1 MNPRAFITDEM
12 VDRALEIL
20 GSARH
25 ATARL
30 AYEKS
35 DREKKVVLARLERE
49 SNDKTQRER
58 ETYALTHPHYQHFLE
73 RLGLIEEE
81 YFAAKDERDSA
92 DAVIRAWQTQS
103 SNARSMERVR

>member
-1 MNPRAFITDEM
+1 MNPRIHITDEA
-12 VDRALEIL
+12 VDEALCIL
-20 GSARH
+20 RSARH
-25 ATARL
+25 STARL

-58 ETYALTHPHYQHFLE
+58 ETYALIHPHYQAFLE

-92 DAVIRAWQTQS
+92 DAVIRAWQTQEA
-103 SNARSMERVR
+103 SNRMMERLR

>member
-1 MNPRAFITDEM
+1 MNPRIHVSDDM
-12 VDRALEIL
+12 VERALAIL
-20 GSARH
+20 NGQRH

-30 AYEKS
+30 AYEKT

-58 ETYALTHPHYQHFLE
+58 ETYALTHPHYAAFLE
-73 RLGLIEEE
+73 RQGLVEEE
-81 YFAAKDERDSA
+81 YFEARDERDSA

-103 SNARSMERVR
+103 SNGRAAERLR